1 MQLTFMPRPVL
12 FLIALQ
18 VKNRVFRAEVAA
30 SGEWRFE
37 WEGAPES
44 HAELFVLGSLD
55 VKSILC
61 IVLNGLADAECVRQ

>member
-1 MQLTFMPRPVL
+1 M
-12 FLIALQ
+12 
-18 VKNRVFRAEVAA
+18 AA